1 MLTFNCL
8 CVIIFND
15 TLKRCSKGALLR
27 GDFFG
32 IMHPLNIIIYNKRS
46 MPKKYRKDLTDMS
59 VKIGGVRLP
68 HHKSTE
74 NNATADFPLPK
85 KLILPMA
92 QCMGAP
98 CTPLVKKGDE
108 VTVGMKIGDSNKPM
122 SVPVHSPAS
131 GKVSEITD
139 WRLSNGSCCKA
150 VIIETDGLQTL
161 CPDIKPPVVTD
172 RKSFL
177 EAVRESGCCGLGG
190 AGFPTHIKLGFD
202 PEKTPIDTLLVN
214 GAECEPY
221 ITSDY
226 REFIE
231 SPEDVIDGISYIMKM
246 LEIPSCKIGIEA
258 NKPKAIADM
267 KKRTA
272 EKKNIEVV
280 SLPSTYPQGAE
291 KVLIYTA
298 TGRIVAEGELP
309 AHQGVIVMNVST
321 IAFLIRYFRTGMPLI
336 SKRLTIDGTAVT
348 KNSGNYRVLVGTPAS
363 ELLEYCG
370 AIECDKVLYGG
381 PMMGMALDIA
391 DRPVI
396 KVNNAILAFKDI
408 PERKTTSCIR
418 CGRCVRACP
427 VKLMPVS
434 LESAYD
440 RGDIYELE
448 RLKVRLCIN
457 CGCCSYVCPANRRLA
472 EKNQLAKGLLMN
484 AAKRK

>member
-1 MLTFNCL
+1 
-8 CVIIFND
+8 
-15 TLKRCSKGALLR
+15 
-27 GDFFG
+27 
-32 IMHPLNIIIYNKRS
+32 
-46 MPKKYRKDLTDMS
+46 MS
-59 VKIGGVRLP
+59 VKTGGVRLP
-68 HHKSTE
+68 HYKSTE
-74 NNATADFPLPK
+74 NKATVDFPLPK
-85 KLILPMA
+85 KLILPMS

-108 VTVGMKIGDSNKPM
+108 VTVGMKIGDCDKPM

-131 GKVSEITD
+131 GKVTEITD
-139 WRLSNGSCCKA
+139 WRLSNGAACKA
-150 VIIETDGLQTL
+150 VIIETDGLQTP
-161 CPDIKPPVVTD
+161 CPDIKPPEVTD

-177 EAVRESGCCGLGG
+177 AAVRESGCCGLGG

-202 PEKTPIDTLLVN
+202 PVKTPIDTLLVN

-226 REFIE
+226 REFVE
-231 SPEDVIDGISYIMKM
+231 APEDVIDGINYIMKI
-246 LEIPSCKIGIEA
+246 LEIPNCKIGIEA
-258 NKPKAIADM
+258 NKPSAIADM

-272 EKKNIEVV
+272 DNKNIEVV

-309 AHQGVIVMNVST
+309 AHQSVIVMNVST
-321 IAFLIRYFRTGMPLI
+321 IGFLIRYIRTGMPLI

-370 AIECDKVLYGG
+370 ATEYNKVLYGG
-381 PMMGMALDIA
+381 PMMGMALDNA

-408 PERKTTSCIR
+408 PETKTTSCIR
-418 CGRCVRACP
+418 CGRCIRACP
-427 VKLMPVS
+427 VRLMPTS

-440 RGDIYELE
+440 RGDTAELE
-448 RLKVRLCIN
+448 RLKVKLCIN
-457 CGCCSYVCPANRRLA
+457 CGCCSYVCPANRHLA
-472 EKNQLAKGLLMN
+472 EKNQLAKGLLMK
-484 AAKRK
+484 AAKRN